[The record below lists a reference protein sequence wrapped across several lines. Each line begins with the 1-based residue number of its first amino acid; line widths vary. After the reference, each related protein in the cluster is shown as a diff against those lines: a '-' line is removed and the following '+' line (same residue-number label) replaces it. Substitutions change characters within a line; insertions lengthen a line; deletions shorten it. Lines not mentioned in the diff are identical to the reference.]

1 MHGRRASFDGTLNAT
16 SVSYLSG
23 GPRYLSGNVLFRA
36 FVYAAGGFPN
46 DAGGTPTDTV
56 ERLVY

>member
-1 MHGRRASFDGTLNAT
+1 M
-16 SVSYLSG
+16 SYLSG

-56 ERLVY
+56 ERLIY